1 MTDSRS
7 QTAANSNTVETSFS
21 CPTSA
26 YTHPHPAVPAQTV
39 RRRRRVRWSAIIDM
53 IPVCFWA
60 GEMVIQRSAFVL
72 FQFRPSPIALEPCAD
87 QKAAVLSLL
96 IRLPS
101 GTLPY
106 TPPGQSGKI
115 PHRLPSYKHIT
126 FIWITLKQKG
136 KIIFF
141 LFCFLRYV
149 YRTDDKM
156 WNSLECFVKWKLI
169 LLKRNCF
176 TGLAIASTLV
186 SLGSYTS
193 RKNNVTDSRDMTRS
207 IPKAKTPPTLTQLPW
222 NRWNIYH
229 CSSSFQDIFIS
240 ALRLIECPF

>member
-115 PHRLPSYKHIT
+115 SHRLPSYKHIT

-141 LFCFLRYV
+141 FVLFFTICVQNWWQNVKFSRVFCEMKVDTIEKELFYRSSYCF
-149 YRTDDKM
+149 
-156 WNSLECFVKWKLI
+156 NAG
-169 LLKRNCF
+169 F
-176 TGLAIASTLV
+176 TGFVHQS
-186 SLGSYTS
+186 
-193 RKNNVTDSRDMTRS
+193 
-207 IPKAKTPPTLTQLPW
+207 
-222 NRWNIYH
+222 
-229 CSSSFQDIFIS
+229 
-240 ALRLIECPF
+240 